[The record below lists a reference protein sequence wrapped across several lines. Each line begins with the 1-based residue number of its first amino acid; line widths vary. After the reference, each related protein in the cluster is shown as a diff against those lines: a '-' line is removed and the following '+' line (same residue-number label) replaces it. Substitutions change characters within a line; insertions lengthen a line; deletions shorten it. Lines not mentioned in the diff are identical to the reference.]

1 MEDRV
6 SPAGAHK
13 ISMSGR
19 KSASLTGVEDVLSFD
34 DHEILLE
41 TTEGVLMIRGEDL
54 HVNRLS
60 VEKGEVDIEGHI
72 ASLSYSDKDGFKQGS
87 ESLFGRLFR

>member
-1 MEDRV
+1 MEERSPVLHRV
-6 SPAGAHK
+6 S
-13 ISMSGR
+13 MTGR
-19 KSASLTGVEDVLSFD
+19 RAAILTGVEDVLSFD

-41 TTEGVLMIRGEDL
+41 TTEGVLTIKGEEL

-60 VEKGEVDIEGHI
+60 VEKGEIDIEGRI
-72 ASLSYSDKDGFKQGS
+72 ASLSYTEKDGFRQNG

>member
-1 MEDRV
+1 MEERSPALHRV
-6 SPAGAHK
+6 S
-13 ISMSGR
+13 MTGR
-19 KSASLTGVEDVLSFD
+19 RAAILTGVEDVLSFD

-41 TTEGVLMIRGEDL
+41 TTEGVLTIKGEEL

-60 VEKGEVDIEGHI
+60 VEKGEIDIEGRI
-72 ASLSYSDKDGFKQGS
+72 ASLSYTEKDGFRQNG